1 MDSRKGA
8 GDDYVTIVS
17 VGNPEG
23 KHVAVQDATD
33 HVTDV
38 PFVTVLSIGQRPPE
52 EEVIIYR
59 LPGEKLG
66 FGLKFEGGTKSSE
79 CVRRLFIQSCA
90 PDSPAG
96 RARAAWGPLQPGDEI
111 LQIDGLSITN
121 LTRLDCVRRLKDS
134 NVAVSLLVR
143 HDDVECALE
152 AEIKLSDEK
161 ANGVFKV
168 GVEPT
173 PIEKQEED
181 KASLPP
187 PVPPRKLN
195 RKNALNAVNQLEVNK
210 SADSISNGNATNSN
224 KGAVGKQSPGRPRR
238 LPPAPRTPPAEAQ
251 VYTDLFCQE
260 KEHGILVTESE
271 SDDTGSSI
279 STVIDRLSVYSSF
292 PGSVE
297 NSIPST
303 PTLGYKQLNLNNVF
317 NCLDNISL
325 LSDIP
330 PSIVEENVKI
340 LSKSTNVP
348 TPPEKTVIS
357 DAKASTTTIKRD
369 DRTSI
374 VTVSAPNY
382 KDIESSSRD
391 KLSENLFPKESQNSD
406 DNNNYS
412 QKSDTIIKERNN
424 INLQVISKSPDVVDC
439 PVVFNKKVA
448 EKKSTMEP
456 PKPKPR
462 NMNKKHGAENTFS
475 GRQFDDNL
483 SLTKLHCIESWL
495 QDSISCKNSEEL
507 PYTREDDVP
516 VVRPE
521 ALPRLIDFVPK
532 THVFKSQ
539 SEPTE
544 IKEKLSPSSLKT
556 MDSDVSEENANHLR
570 LIITRD
576 PCQDWCNSNASPQL
590 ETIYEN
596 FSTCPTLLM

>member
-23 KHVAVQDATD
+23 QHVASQDAPD

-121 LTRLDCVRRLKDS
+121 LTRLECVRRLKDS

-152 AEIKLSDEK
+152 AEIKLSEDK
-161 ANGVFKV
+161 ANGVSKV
-168 GVEPT
+168 GVEPA
-173 PIEKQEED
+173 PIEKHEED

-195 RKNALNAVNQLEVNK
+195 RKNALNAVNQIEVNK
-210 SADSISNGNATNSN
+210 SADCISVGNVTNSN

-238 LPPAPRTPPAEAQ
+238 LAPAPHTPPAEAQ

-260 KEHGILVTESE
+260 KEHGIQVAESE

-340 LSKSTNVP
+340 LSKSSNAS
-348 TPPEKTVIS
+348 TPPEKVTIVN
-357 DAKASTTTIKRD
+357 DAKASPTTIKRD
-369 DRTSI
+369 ERTSI
-374 VTVSAPNY
+374 VTVSTINN
-382 KDIESSSRD
+382 KDFDSSPRE
-391 KLSENLFPKESQNSD
+391 KLSENVFPKESQNSD
-406 DNNNYS
+406 NNNNYS
-412 QKSDTIIKERNN
+412 QKTDTIIKDTNN
-424 INLQVISKSPDVVDC
+424 INVQIISKSPDVVDC
-439 PVVFNKKVA
+439 PVVFSKKVA
-448 EKKSTMEP
+448 EKKTMEP

-462 NMNKKHGAENTFS
+462 NMNKKHGTENTFS

-495 QDSISCKNSEEL
+495 QDSISCKNSEE
-507 PYTREDDVP
+507 PYTREDEVP
-516 VVRPE
+516 AVRPE

-539 SEPTE
+539 AETTE
-544 IKEKLSPSSLKT
+544 TKEKLSPSSLKKI
-556 MDSDVSEENANHLR
+556 DSDVSEENANHLR

>member
-1 MDSRKGA
+1 MDSRKSA

-23 KHVAVQDATD
+23 KHVAAQDATD

-121 LTRLDCVRRLKDS
+121 LTRLECVRRLKDS

-152 AEIKLSDEK
+152 AEIKLSEET
-161 ANGVFKV
+161 ANGVSKI

-173 PIEKQEED
+173 TVEKQEED

-187 PVPPRKLN
+187 PVPPRKLY
-195 RKNALNAVNQLEVNK
+195 RKNVLNTQLEVNK
-210 SADSISNGNATNSN
+210 SADCN
-224 KGAVGKQSPGRPRR
+224 KGGVGKQSPGRPRR
-238 LPPAPRTPPAEAQ
+238 LTPAPHTPPAEAQ

-260 KEHGILVTESE
+260 KEHGILVAESE

-340 LSKSTNVP
+340 LSKSSNAS
-348 TPPEKTVIS
+348 TPPEKATVFS
-357 DAKASTTTIKRD
+357 DVKASTTTIKKD
-369 DRTSI
+369 ERTSI
-374 VTVSAPNY
+374 VTVSTAN
-382 KDIESSSRD
+382 KDFETSPRE
-391 KLSENLFPKESQNSD
+391 KLPENLFAKKSQNSD
-406 DNNNYS
+406 SNNNDS
-412 QKSDTIIKERNN
+412 LKIETIIKDTNN
-424 INLQVISKSPDVVDC
+424 INVQVISKSPDVVDC
-439 PVVFNKKVA
+439 PVVFSKKVA

-462 NMNKKHGAENTFS
+462 NMNKKHGTENAFS

-495 QDSISCKNSEEL
+495 QDSISCKNSEE
-507 PYTREDDVP
+507 PSYTREDDVP
-516 VVRPE
+516 AVRPE

-539 SEPTE
+539 VETTE
-544 IKEKLSPSSLKT
+544 IREKLSSSYLKT
-556 MDSDVSEENANHLR
+556 IDSDVSEENANHLK